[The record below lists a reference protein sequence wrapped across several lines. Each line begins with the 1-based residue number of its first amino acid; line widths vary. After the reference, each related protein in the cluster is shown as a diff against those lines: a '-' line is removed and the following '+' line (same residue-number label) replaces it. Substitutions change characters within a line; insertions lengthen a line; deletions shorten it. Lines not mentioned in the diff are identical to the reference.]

1 MEELAIDL
9 VLARDYHAPYSITTG
24 EIMADQQQKNYVKES
39 INVLIMDIF
48 LIVVIGGGMI
58 MGSM

>member
-1 MEELAIDL
+1 
-9 VLARDYHAPYSITTG
+9 
-24 EIMADQQQKNYVKES
+24 MADQQQKNYVKES